1 MIVRIVESNLMWSSR
16 LVKSV
21 RACGAEPVLASNPDP
36 EPCDVVILNLG
47 DLGEKAM
54 EVTSAFRQ
62 VGAVV
67 VAHAG
72 HKEKE
77 LHALGKEAG
86 CDILATN
93 SELTWKLEKILEKAR
108 NIRSGPSVK
117 EL

>member
-1 MIVRIVESNLMWSSR
+1 MWSSR

-21 RACGAEPVLASNPDP
+21 RASGAEPVLASKPEI
-36 EPCDVVILNLG
+36 EPCDAVILNLG

-54 EVTSAFRQ
+54 EVTKAFQ
-62 VGAVV
+62 EVGAVV
-67 VAHAG
+67 IAHAG

-108 NIRSGPSVK
+108 NIRLGPSVK